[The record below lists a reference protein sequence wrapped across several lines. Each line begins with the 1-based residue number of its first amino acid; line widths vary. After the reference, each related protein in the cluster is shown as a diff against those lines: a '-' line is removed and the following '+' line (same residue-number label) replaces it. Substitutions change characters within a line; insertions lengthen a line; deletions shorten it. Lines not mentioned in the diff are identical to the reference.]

1 LTSLNLATGKRRL
14 IYSGARSMLLML
26 CLLMNAVE
34 AYAVRPENLLRE
46 FSRSQLI
53 IVTNNNQCILFDV
66 FVAQTP
72 SQRSQGLMHIE
83 SMDNHEGMIFLYRE
97 SVRISMWMK
106 NTLIPLDMLFIDI
119 KHDIVSMHLNAVPQ
133 SEETIES
140 GKEVVAVIEL
150 NAGSVERFKIRTG
163 NRIIFPAG

>member
-1 LTSLNLATGKRRL
+1 
-14 IYSGARSMLLML
+14 M
-26 CLLMNAVE
+26 MNAFE
-34 AYAVRPENLLRE
+34 AYGARPENLLRE

-53 IVTNNNQCILFDV
+53 IVTNNSKCILFDV
-66 FVAQTP
+66 YVAQTP
-72 SQRSQGLMHIE
+72 SQRSQGLMYIE
-83 SMDNHEGMIFLYRE
+83 SLGSHEGMIFLYRE

-119 KHDIVSMHLNAVPQ
+119 KHGIVSMRLDAVPH

-150 NAGSVERFKIRTG
+150 NAGSVEFFKISTG

>member
-1 LTSLNLATGKRRL
+1 MAAIKKEFTYTNAGS
-14 IYSGARSMLLML
+14 ILLML

-34 AYAVRPENLLRE
+34 AYSARPENLLRE

-53 IVTNNNQCILFDV
+53 IVTNIRQCILFDV
-66 FVAQTP
+66 YVAQTP
-72 SQRSQGLMHIE
+72 SQRSQGLMYIE
-83 SMDNHEGMIFLYRE
+83 SMRSHEGMIFLYRE
-97 SVRISMWMK
+97 NLRISMWMK
-106 NTLIPLDMLFIDI
+106 NTLIPLDMLFIDNNN
-119 KHDIVSMHLNAVPQ
+119 DIVSMHLDAVPQ

-150 NAGSVERFKIRTG
+150 NAGSVKRFNIRTG